1 MKSTEN
7 SVLNNIDKIHT
18 TTMGFGRIKKN
29 LQLCTDDVVGWCKN
43 KITDKKSLITR
54 KGKNWYVTNDN
65 YVITINAHSYTII
78 TAHVVKPRVDEKLKE
93 EVSEIYENFGIDLP
107 TAIRIFFKKS
117 VSVQGLPF
125 DLRNTDLHETKRRW
139 NIYEQAREIIQEQNS
154 EEMSLAQINNEINAT
169 RSESKE

>member
-18 TTMGFGRIKKN
+18 TTMGFGHIKKN
-29 LQLCTDDVVGWCKN
+29 LQLSTEDVVGWCKN

-78 TAHVVKPRVDEKLKE
+78 TAHVVTKKE
-93 EVSEIYENFGIDLP
+93 ALLIAEANNRLSQNVEYISHDDILSDFNISEQDLENIDIEL
-107 TAIRIFFKKS
+107 
-117 VSVQGLPF
+117 
-125 DLRNTDLHETKRRW
+125 E
-139 NIYEQAREIIQEQNS
+139 
-154 EEMSLAQINNEINAT
+154 
-169 RSESKE
+169 